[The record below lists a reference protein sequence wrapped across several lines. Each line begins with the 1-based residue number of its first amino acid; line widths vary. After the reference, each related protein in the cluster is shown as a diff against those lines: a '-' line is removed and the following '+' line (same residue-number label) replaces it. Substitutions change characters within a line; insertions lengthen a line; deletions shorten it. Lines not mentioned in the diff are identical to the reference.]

1 MKLRELLRGIEP
13 VEIFGNTEIS
23 VTGLHYDSRRIQ
35 PGQVFAAVRGEKT
48 DGNQFVSQALEGG
61 AIAVVSEAPPRSID
75 IASDIASGAS
85 DTDDPHLGVRTPP
98 SPGRAWVQVTD
109 ARKALAT
116 AAANFYGHPA
126 HALELVGVTG
136 TNGKTTTCFLLD
148 AIFAAAGKKSGLFGT
163 IEYRLA
169 GRRLPAPN
177 TTPESLDLQ
186 AYLAELQ
193 AMGATHAALEISS
206 HALALDRVY
215 GCPFRAA
222 VFTNLSRDHLDF
234 HGTLEAYFAEKRKLF
249 TGSGARPPEWAILNA
264 DDPRTAE
271 LRSCGSANVLTY
283 GLGGDAQVRPTGGAS
298 GPNAGRFLIDS
309 PWGKLESRS
318 PLLGRPNVYNLLA
331 AAAAALALG
340 FGVEQVERGLADLQA
355 VPGRFEQVQSGQPF
369 LVLVDYAH
377 TDDALRNLLTTA
389 RQLINRSGR
398 VITLFGCGGD
408 RDRTK
413 RPLMGQVAG
422 SLSDLVV
429 LTSDNPRSEEL
440 RAILADALVG
450 LEQTGARHHTEPDRA
465 QAIKLAL
472 REARPGDIV
481 LLAGKGHETY
491 QVIGERALPFDDRAV
506 ARQVLQRLGYEPPG
520 VATPGLR
527 NR

>member
-13 VEIFGNTEIS
+13 VEILGNTEIS

-35 PGQVFAAVRGEKT
+35 PGHVFAAVRGEKT

-61 AIAVVSEAPPRSID
+61 AIAVVTEAPPP
-75 IASDIASGAS
+75 G
-85 DTDDPHLGVRTPP
+85 TP
-98 SPGRAWVQVTD
+98 SFTGRAWVQVTD

-148 AIFAAAGKKSGLFGT
+148 AIFAAAGRKSGLFGT

-169 GRRLPAPN
+169 GRSLPAPN

-193 AMGATHAALEISS
+193 AMGATHAALEVSS
-206 HALALDRVY
+206 HALAMDRVY
-215 GCPFRAA
+215 GCPFQAA

-249 TGSGARPPEWAILNA
+249 TGWGAQPPEWAILNV
-264 DDPRTAE
+264 DDPRSEE
-271 LRSCGSANVLTY
+271 LRGCGSANVLTY
-283 GLGGDAQVRPTGGAS
+283 GLAAVAQVRPQGGTS
-298 GPNAGRFLIDS
+298 GPNSGRFLMDS

-318 PLLGRPNVYNLLA
+318 PLLGRPNAYNLLA

-389 RQLINRSGR
+389 RQLTNRSGR

-429 LTSDNPRSEEL
+429 LTSDNPRSEEP
-440 RAILADALVG
+440 RAIIADALVG

-491 QVIGERALPFDDRAV
+491 QIIGERALPFDDRAV
-506 ARQVLQRLGYEPPG
+506 ARQVLQRLGYEPG
-520 VATPGLR
+520 YEIDEAEKID
-527 NR
+527 

>member
-13 VEIFGNTEIS
+13 VEIFGNAAIS

-61 AIAVVSEAPPRSID
+61 AIAVVSEASPRSID

-85 DTDDPHLGVRTPP
+85 DTDAPHLGVRTPP
-98 SPGRAWVQVTD
+98 SPGRAWAQVTD

-193 AMGATHAALEISS
+193 ALGATHAALEVSS

-249 TGSGARPPEWAILNA
+249 TGWGARPPEWAILNA
-264 DDPRTAE
+264 DDLRTAE

-283 GLGGDAQVRPTGGAS
+283 GLGADAQVRPHGAGP
-298 GPNAGRFLIDS
+298 GPNSGRLLMDS

-398 VITLFGCGGD
+398 VITVFGCGGD

-413 RPLMGQVAG
+413 RPLMGRVAG

-429 LTSDNPRSEEL
+429 LTSDNPRSEEP
-440 RAILADALVG
+440 RAIIDDALVG
-450 LEQTGARHHTEPDRA
+450 LEQTGARHTRQIIEPDRA
-465 QAIKLAL
+465 QAIELAL

-491 QVIGERALPFDDRAV
+491 QIIGERALPFDDRAV
-506 ARQVLQRLGYEPPG
+506 ARQVLQHLGYEIDE
-520 VATPGLR
+520 AEKTD
-527 NR
+527 

>member
-1 MKLRELLRGIEP
+1 MNLSELLRGIEP
-13 VEIFGNTEIS
+13 VKIS
-23 VTGLHYDSRRIQ
+23 GSQDIAVTGLHYDSRRIQ
-35 PGQVFAAVRGEKT
+35 PGHLFVAIRGEKS
-48 DGNQFVSQALEGG
+48 DGNHFVPQALESG
-61 AIAVVSEAPPRSID
+61 AIAVVSEEPPHPV
-75 IASDIASGAS
+75 G
-85 DTDDPHLGVRTPP
+85 TPP
-98 SPGRAWVQVTD
+98 SAVPAWAQVKN

-116 AAANFYGHPA
+116 AAANFFAHPA
-126 HALELVGVTG
+126 RALELVGVTG

-186 AYLAELQ
+186 AYLGELRTL
-193 AMGATHAALEISS
+193 GATHATLEVSS

-222 VFTNLSRDHLDF
+222 VFTNLTRDHLDF

-249 TGSGARPPEWAILNA
+249 TGWGARPPEWAILNA
-264 DDPRTAE
+264 DDPRSAE
-271 LRSCGSANVLTY
+271 LRSCGSPNVVTY
-283 GLGGDAQVRPTGGAS
+283 GLAAGAELRPRGTDPAPNS
-298 GPNAGRFLIDS
+298 GSFLMET

-318 PLLGRPNVYNLLA
+318 RLLGRPNVYNLLA
-331 AAAAALALG
+331 AAATGLALG
-340 FGVEQVERGLADLQA
+340 FGVEQVESGLAELKT
-355 VPGRFEQVQSGQPF
+355 VPGRFEQVEAGQPF

-389 RQLINRSGR
+389 RELIGR
-398 VITLFGCGGD
+398 RGRIITVFGCGGD

-429 LTSDNPRSEEL
+429 LTSDNPRSEDPG
-440 RAILADALVG
+440 AIIQDALAG
-450 LEQTGARHHTEPDRA
+450 LEKAGARHLVELDRA
-465 QAIKLAL
+465 RAIERAL
-472 REARPGDIV
+472 GEARTGDIV
-481 LLAGKGHETY
+481 LIAGKGHETC
-491 QVIGERALPFDDRAV
+491 QIIGDRVLPFDDRLV
-506 ARQVLQRLGYEPPG
+506 ARQILERLG
-520 VATPGLR
+520 
-527 NR
+527 

>member
-1 MKLRELLRGIEP
+1 MKLQELLRGTEPIEILGD
-13 VEIFGNTEIS
+13 VGIS
-23 VTGLHYDSRRIQ
+23 VTGLHYDSRRIE
-35 PGQVFAAVRGEKT
+35 PGQVFVAIRGEKT
-48 DGNQFVSQALEGG
+48 DGNRFISQGLEQG
-61 AIAVVSEAPPRSID
+61 AIAVLSEASPVLAAVSPNAVPDPAPSAPRAPHPP
-75 IASDIASGAS
+75 
-85 DTDDPHLGVRTPP
+85 P
-98 SPGRAWVQVTD
+98 RAWVRVTD
-109 ARKALAT
+109 ARKALAR

-126 HALELVGVTG
+126 NALELVGVTG
-136 TNGKTTTCFLLD
+136 TNGKTTTCLLLD

-186 AYLAELQ
+186 AYLGELR
-193 AMGATHAALEISS
+193 ALGATHAALEVSS

-222 VFTNLSRDHLDF
+222 VFTNLTRDHLDF

-249 TGSGARPPEWAILNA
+249 TGWGTAPPAWAILNA
-264 DDPRTAE
+264 DDSRSAE
-271 LRSCGSANVLTY
+271 LLSCGSPNVLTY
-283 GLGGDAQVRPTGGAS
+283 GLAAGAQVRPHGANPALNS
-298 GPNAGRFLIDS
+298 GSFLMET

-318 PLLGRPNVYNLLA
+318 RLLGRPNVYNLLA
-331 AAAAALALG
+331 AAATALALG
-340 FGVEQVERGLADLQA
+340 FGVEQVEGGLAALQA

-389 RQLINRSGR
+389 RELVNQGGR
-398 VITLFGCGGD
+398 VVTVFGCGGD

-429 LTSDNPRSEEL
+429 LTSDNPRSEEP
-440 RAILADALVG
+440 RAIIHDALVG
-450 LEQTGARHHTEPDRA
+450 LQQSGARHARHLVEPDRA
-465 QAIKLAL
+465 CAIELAL

-491 QVIGERALPFDDRAV
+491 QIIGDRRLPFDDRLI
-506 ARQVLQRLGYEPPG
+506 ARQVLQRLGYEVG
-520 VATPGLR
+520 DAG

>member
-1 MKLRELLRGIEP
+1 MKLRKLLRGIEP

-61 AIAVVSEAPPRSID
+61 AIAVVSEASPRSID
-75 IASDIASGAS
+75 IASDITSGTS
-85 DTDDPHLGVRTPP
+85 DTDAPQLGVRTPP
-98 SPGRAWVQVTD
+98 SPVRAWVQVTD

-169 GRRLPAPN
+169 GRSLPAPN

-193 AMGATHAALEISS
+193 AMDATHAALEVSS

-234 HGTLEAYFAEKRKLF
+234 HGTLETYFAEKRKLF
-249 TGSGARPPEWAILNA
+249 TGWGARPPEWAILNA
-264 DDPRTAE
+264 DDPRNSE
-271 LRSCGSANVLTY
+271 LRGCGSANVLTY
-283 GLGGDAQVRPTGGAS
+283 GLGADAQVRPHGA
-298 GPNAGRFLIDS
+298 GPGPDSGRFLMDS

-331 AAAAALALG
+331 AAAAALALE

-398 VITLFGCGGD
+398 VITVFGCGGD

-413 RPLMGQVAG
+413 RPLMGRVAG
-422 SLSDLVV
+422 SLSDLVM
-429 LTSDNPRSEEL
+429 LTSDNPRSEEP
-440 RAILADALVG
+440 RAIIDDALVG
-450 LEQTGARHHTEPDRA
+450 LEQTGARYARQIIEPDRA
-465 QAIKLAL
+465 QAIELAL

-491 QVIGERALPFDDRAV
+491 QIIGERALPFDDRAV
-506 ARQVLQRLGYEPPG
+506 ARQVLQRLGYE
-520 VATPGLR
+520 ADEAEKTD
-527 NR
+527 

>member
-1 MKLRELLRGIEP
+1 MNLSELLRGIEP
-13 VEIFGNTEIS
+13 VKIFGSRDIA

-35 PGQVFAAVRGEKT
+35 PGHLFVAIRGENS
-48 DGNQFVSQALEGG
+48 DGNRFVPQALESG
-61 AIAVVSEAPPRSID
+61 AIAVVSEEPPHP
-75 IASDIASGAS
+75 AG
-85 DTDDPHLGVRTPP
+85 TP
-98 SPGRAWVQVTD
+98 SSTALAWARVED

-116 AAANFYGHPA
+116 AAANFFGHPA
-126 HALELVGVTG
+126 RALELVGVTG
-136 TNGKTTTCFLLD
+136 TNGKTTTCLLLD

-186 AYLAELQ
+186 AYLGELRTL
-193 AMGATHAALEISS
+193 GATHATLEVSS

-222 VFTNLSRDHLDF
+222 VFTNLTRDHLDF

-249 TGSGARPPEWAILNA
+249 TGWGARPPEWAILNA
-264 DDPRTAE
+264 DDPRSAE
-271 LRSCGSANVLTY
+271 LRSCGSPNVVTY
-283 GLGGDAQVRPTGGAS
+283 GLAAGAELRPRGTDPAPKS
-298 GPNAGRFLIDS
+298 GSFLMET

-318 PLLGRPNVYNLLA
+318 RLLGRPNVYNLMA
-331 AAAAALALG
+331 AAATALALG
-340 FGVEQVERGLADLQA
+340 FGVEQVESGLAELEA
-355 VPGRFEQVQSGQPF
+355 VPGRFEQVEAGQPF

-389 RQLINRSGR
+389 RELVGR
-398 VITLFGCGGD
+398 GGRIITVFGCGGD

-413 RPLMGQVAG
+413 RPLMGQVAS

-429 LTSDNPRSEEL
+429 LTSDNPRSEDPG
-440 RAILADALVG
+440 AIIQDALAAP
-450 LEQTGARHHTEPDRA
+450 EKTGARHLVEPDRA
-465 QAIKLAL
+465 RAIELAL
-472 REARPGDIV
+472 SEARTGDIV
-481 LLAGKGHETY
+481 LIAGKGHETC
-491 QVIGERALPFDDRAV
+491 QIIGDRVLPFDDRLV
-506 ARQVLQRLGYEPPG
+506 ARQILQRLGSEVRDAG
-520 VATPGLR
+520 